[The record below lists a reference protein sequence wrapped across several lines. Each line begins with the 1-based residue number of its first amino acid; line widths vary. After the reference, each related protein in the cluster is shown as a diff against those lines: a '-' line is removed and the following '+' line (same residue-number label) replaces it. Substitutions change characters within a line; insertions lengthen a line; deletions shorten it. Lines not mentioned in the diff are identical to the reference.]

1 MVVPKDSEDGRGLDH
16 LMEQNEAELG
26 FLSAYGGVDSPKGED
41 GSAILEALLRFMRA
55 GGIECEQK
63 AGKVVFE
70 FGSATAES
78 DGCLVLCKGKHL
90 PLVASDLH
98 APGFHDGIIGTKR
111 EKVSVR
117 FTLWNQDHRRFLE
130 RLVEHHRS

>member
-1 MVVPKDSEDGRGLDH
+1 MPKDTEDVRGLDH
-16 LMEQNEAELG
+16 LMEQNEAELS

-55 GGIECEQK
+55 GGIECEHK
-63 AGKVVFE
+63 DGKVVFE

-78 DGCLVLCKGKHL
+78 DGCLIACKGKHL

-111 EKVSVR
+111 DTVSVR
-117 FTLWNQDHRRFLE
+117 ITSWNQDHRRFLE
-130 RLVEHHRS
+130 RLAEHHRS

>member
-1 MVVPKDSEDGRGLDH
+1 MPKDTEDVRGLDH
-16 LMEQNEAELG
+16 LMEQNEAELS

-55 GGIECEQK
+55 GGIECEHK
-63 AGKVVFE
+63 DGKVVFE
-70 FGSATAES
+70 FGLATAES
-78 DGCLVLCKGKHL
+78 DGCLIECKGKHL

-111 EKVSVR
+111 DTVSVR
-117 FTLWNQDHRRFLE
+117 ITSWNQDHRRFLE
-130 RLVEHHRS
+130 RLAEHHRS